1 MSTSVVAKPK
11 FERPTKFVSKEFIE
25 ELRNLPVPNNAI
37 SEFTFYRTYS
47 RYIEELGRRETWL
60 EAAVRAGEYSVELA
74 MKQLKKA
81 GKWSDDL
88 MPIFVKE
95 AEDLIRNMYQLK
107 VFVSGRTL
115 YTGGSKAAELYPLS
129 NFNCFHKDTEFIT
142 DKGIKRF
149 SDFQD
154 GDVVNVLSATGGWKP
169 ATVRNFGKS
178 ELVELVVRKGTR
190 EEVIKTTLNHRWY
203 VRKNRT
209 EKKYVVKTTAELK
222 PGDILR
228 THHETEE
235 ELLWKV
241 KEIRRTGEVDDVWCV
256 QEPETESFTLANG
269 ILTKNCSAAVIDTF
283 KKIGEMFYLLM
294 VGK

>member
-60 EAAVRAGEYSVELA
+60 EAVVRAGEYSVELA
-74 MKQLKKA
+74 IKQLKKA

-129 NFNCFHKDTEFIT
+129 NFNC
-142 DKGIKRF
+142 
-149 SDFQD
+149 
-154 GDVVNVLSATGGWKP
+154 
-169 ATVRNFGKS
+169 
-178 ELVELVVRKGTR
+178 
-190 EEVIKTTLNHRWY
+190 
-203 VRKNRT
+203 
-209 EKKYVVKTTAELK
+209 
-222 PGDILR
+222 
-228 THHETEE
+228 
-235 ELLWKV
+235 
-241 KEIRRTGEVDDVWCV
+241 
-256 QEPETESFTLANG
+256 
-269 ILTKNCSAAVIDTF
+269 SAAVIDQF

-294 VGK
+294 VGTGFGFRILKEDVAKLPAVRQDIEIIHKDYVSKPKWERLERTQLEMGGDTVVMEIGDSKEGWRESIDYFFDIHTKDEYKDIKRIIIVYDSIRPKGERLRTFGG